1 MKALFMQ
8 LRKYGR
14 VSLSTTD
21 RGEYYTRIVFATPD
35 HTEVRVMSAN
45 FADPEEAILDGIA
58 KCKEAVSLMLSL
70 EVPK

>member
-1 MKALFMQ
+1 MKTLFMQ

-45 FADPEEAILDGIA
+45 FIDPEEAILDGIA